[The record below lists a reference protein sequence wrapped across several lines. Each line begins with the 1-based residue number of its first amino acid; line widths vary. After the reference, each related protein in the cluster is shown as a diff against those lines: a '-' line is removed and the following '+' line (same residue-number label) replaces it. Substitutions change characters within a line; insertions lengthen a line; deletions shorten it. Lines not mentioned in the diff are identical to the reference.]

1 MDIKSERRVPA
12 LDHAHGAGER
22 IVDGVEAEGLLR
34 AALVRAAELHDECL
48 EHVGAEPLVVA
59 AEDAQPPRERTN
71 PLSDGYFGDDLPNEV
86 QCRVGHAAAEARG
99 AKSTALARKSYEV
112 LEAAAVA
119 ADPYAAMIEQSASQ
133 EFLDFA
139 HHEPRQSA
147 SLFRAL
153 AELRPVLVDGA
164 VEHRLFGPA
173 ALVRAAV
180 RRTVQRGVLGHG
192 RTP

>member
-1 MDIKSERRVPA
+1 
-12 LDHAHGAGER
+12 
-22 IVDGVEAEGLLR
+22 
-34 AALVRAAELHDECL
+34 
-48 EHVGAEPLVVA
+48 
-59 AEDAQPPRERTN
+59 
-71 PLSDGYFGDDLPNEV
+71 
-86 QCRVGHAAAEARG
+86 
-99 AKSTALARKSYEV
+99 
-112 LEAAAVA
+112 
-119 ADPYAAMIEQSASQ
+119 MIEQSASQ

-147 SLFRAL
+147 SLFSAL

-164 VEHRLFGPA
+164 VEHRLLGPA